1 MAKKFLDDV
10 ELGNESIRAAVVEF
24 MPYSF
29 AAVNAQSKRFLE
41 VNLLGEPC
49 AAKSRCCSAAA
60 CMLHCTTISTIIAL
74 AACRL
79 CMKYDAQGITCL
91 ACIIINPG

>member
-41 VNLLGEPC
+41 VNLYGGPIMILRSCCLHAGLYDYVNNHSP
-49 AAKSRCCSAAA
+49 SRLS
-60 CMLHCTTISTIIAL
+60 LL
-74 AACRL
+74 
-79 CMKYDAQGITCL
+79 YDAQGITCF
-91 ACIIINPG
+91 AYIVTYSV